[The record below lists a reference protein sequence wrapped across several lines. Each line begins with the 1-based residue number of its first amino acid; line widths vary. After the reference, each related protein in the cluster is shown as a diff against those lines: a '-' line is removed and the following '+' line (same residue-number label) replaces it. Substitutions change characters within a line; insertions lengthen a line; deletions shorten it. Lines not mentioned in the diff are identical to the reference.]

1 MRRIRKT
8 RLSLAIAGGL
18 LLASGLPVERAGYSS
33 GDRTVESSVLAWLS
47 AAGSVQ
53 AAESNTRRAA
63 SMRQNIYQRF
73 SRIREMADE
82 GSIAPARTAIEDM
95 QANVDLNS
103 YEQAMLWNLSAWL
116 HYEQKDYDQAAG
128 DYQRL
133 LEQPELPLSLQQDT
147 LYSLTKLR
155 MVLEQYDRA
164 LESLEQWM
172 AMLDDPGADA
182 WLMKGQILYQN
193 ESYRDSLEAL
203 DQAIREQQSAGKA
216 VPENWYLLQRAGYYQ
231 LEDYQGLK
239 TVLETLASEYPSR
252 EYLVQLAS
260 VYGQLDMSDQQLAML
275 EAAHEKGYLDT
286 ESRLMNLA
294 QLLLAADN
302 PYKAA
307 RVVSEG
313 LDAGTIKPTA
323 SNLSQLGDSWLLA
336 REHKKALEALEQ
348 AADVSE
354 DGEIHFRM
362 AQIAVDRGWWP
373 EAQGYAAEAIRR
385 GGFDRIGSAH
395 LVRGLARFNQD
406 QLADALASFAQ
417 AKQHQDSRAAAEQW
431 QTYVRT
437 EQERRAKLKAAAA
450 GEGGSASSS

>member
-1 MRRIRKT
+1 MRRIQKT

-18 LLASGLPVERAGYSS
+18 LLASGLPVERAGDSS
-33 GDRTVESSVLAWLS
+33 GEGSVLEWLS
-47 AAGSVQ
+47 AASRVQ
-53 AAESNTRRAA
+53 AAESDTRRVA

-73 SRIREMADE
+73 SRIREMADQ
-82 GSIAPARTAIEDM
+82 GNIASARSAIKDM
-95 QANVDLNS
+95 QANMDLNS

-116 HYEQKDYDQAAG
+116 YYEEKDYRKAVSS
-128 DYQRL
+128 YQRL
-133 LEQPELPLSLQQDT
+133 LTLPELPLSLQQDT
-147 LYSLTKLR
+147 LYGLTKLH
-155 MVLEQYDRA
+155 MVLEQYGQA
-164 LESLEQWM
+164 LETLERWM
-172 AMLDDPGADA
+172 SMLDDPGAEA

-193 ESYRDSLEAL
+193 ESYRDSLDAL
-203 DQAIREQQSAGKA
+203 DKAIREQQATGKA

-239 TVLETLASEYPSR
+239 AVLETLVSEYPSR
-252 EYLVQLAS
+252 EYLIQLAS
-260 VYGQLDMSDQQLAML
+260 VYGQLDQSDQQLAVL

-313 LDAGTIKPTA
+313 LDAGTIKPTV

-336 REHKKALEALEQ
+336 REHKKALEALER

-362 AQIAVDRGWWP
+362 AQIAVDRGWWS
-373 EAQGYAAEAIRR
+373 EAQSYAAEAIRR
-385 GGFDRIGSAH
+385 GGFDRVGSAY
-395 LVRGLARFNQD
+395 LVRGLALFNQD

-417 AKQHQDSRAAAEQW
+417 AKQYQDSRAAAEQW

-437 EQERRAKLKAAAA
+437 EQERRAKLKAADV
-450 GEGGSASSS
+450 GRGSGGDSQG